1 MTWEEVCEKAKEMGR
16 SNGFTVNNSIRFEK
30 GNNKFIFAINGCV
43 HLFHKSSIS
52 SITIATDRTPEQM
65 LAIMEALR

>member
-1 MTWEEVCEKAKEMGR
+1 MTWEELCEKAKEMGR
-16 SNGFTVNNSIRFEK
+16 DNFTVNNSIRFEK

-43 HLFHKSSIS
+43 HLFHKNSIS

-65 LAIMEALR
+65 LSIMEGLR